1 MQIKDSQLL
10 PVALSLIHPLHMEP
24 LVLSLKVVV
33 LKNHAVEQVRQ
44 LTVHHDQVQPW
55 SLAAVLGQESHAQ
68 LLHTHLE
75 DLIQAVIT

>member
-33 LKNHAVEQVRQ
+33 LKNHAVE
-44 LTVHHDQVQPW
+44 
-55 SLAAVLGQESHAQ
+55 
-68 LLHTHLE
+68 
-75 DLIQAVIT
+75 